1 MRLFGGDV
9 TTVPR
14 TLDEL
19 FSLYENHGQRTYG
32 EDVTGLEHALQCAR
46 HAVNDGATRDLIA
59 AALFHDVGWFLTD
72 EGEEEDTVPVNGDH
86 AATGARILSPLLGP
100 AVAQPVALHVVAKR
114 WRCTIDP
121 DYFDELSEAS
131 QITFIAQGGSLN
143 TDERARFEAHP
154 GFVTA
159 MALRSWDDRAKV
171 PGLDV
176 PGLDHYR
183 SLAEGVAV
191 DHARSSGRLESA

>member
-1 MRLFGGDV
+1 MTIAAP
-9 TTVPR
+9 TTV
-14 TLDEL
+14 DEL
-19 FSLYENHGQRTYG
+19 FALYETHGHRKYG
-32 EDVTGLEHALQCAR
+32 EDVTGLDHALQCAQL
-46 HAVNDGATRDLIA
+46 AFDDGATRELIA

-72 EGEEEDTVPVNGDH
+72 EGQGDDVVPVNGDH
-86 AATGARILSPLLGP
+86 AALGARILSPLLGP
-100 AVAQPVALHVVAKR
+100 TVAQPVALHVLAKR

-171 PGLDV
+171 PGLAV

-183 SLAEGVAV
+183 AMAHEIAHSLLRDES
-191 DHARSSGRLESA
+191 RRESA

>member
-1 MRLFGGDV
+1 MI
-9 TTVPR
+9 TVPT

-19 FSLYENHGQRTYG
+19 FALYQDHGHRRYG
-32 EDVTGLEHALQCAR
+32 EDVTGLDHALQCAQL
-46 HAVNDGATRDLIA
+46 AFDDGASRELIA

-72 EGEEEDTVPVNGDH
+72 EGQGDDVVPVNGDH
-86 AATGARILSPLLGP
+86 AALGARILTPLLGP
-100 AVAQPVALHVVAKR
+100 TVAQPVALHVLAKR

-171 PGLDV
+171 PGLEV
-176 PGLDHYR
+176 PALEHYR
-183 SLAEGVAV
+183 SMAEEIAAGLR
-191 DHARSSGRLESA
+191 RSDVRSESA

>member
-1 MRLFGGDV
+1 MI
-9 TTVPR
+9 TVPT

-19 FSLYENHGQRTYG
+19 FALYEDHGHRRYG
-32 EDVTGLEHALQCAR
+32 EDVTGLDHALQCAQL
-46 HAVNDGATRDLIA
+46 AVDDGASRELIA

-72 EGEEEDTVPVNGDH
+72 EGQGDDVVPVNGDH
-86 AATGARILSPLLGP
+86 AALGARILTPLLGP
-100 AVAQPVALHVVAKR
+100 TVAQPVALHVLAKR

-171 PGLDV
+171 PGLEV
-176 PGLDHYR
+176 PALEHYR
-183 SLAEGVAV
+183 SMAEEIAAGLR
-191 DHARSSGRLESA
+191 RSDVRSESA